1 MHFTNTVRD
10 CFCTKELSIKK
21 NNNTKTNKKP
31 KYQGKEWK
39 KWKQGSNCSNFN
51 KKELCGRKVKDSPNY
66 FSLKDKTFDNNTDL
80 GGKML
85 SFDCKGTN
93 VEPYNCVTK
102 N

>member
-1 MHFTNTVRD
+1 MAEKSKIRLFIFHL
-10 CFCTKELSIKK
+10 KIK
-21 NNNTKTNKKP
+21 P
-31 KYQGKEWK
+31 
-39 KWKQGSNCSNFN
+39 
-51 KKELCGRKVKDSPNY
+51 LIM
-66 FSLKDKTFDNNTDL
+66 NNTDL